1 MPELFEGFESRIVPG
16 DGCDIHLM
24 IGGSGPPLVLLH
36 GYPQNCATWH
46 RIAPAL
52 AQSFTV
58 IIPDLRGYGQSG
70 VPVAGADSAAYSK
83 RAMGRDVLAIMDQ
96 LGFAR
101 FRLVGHD
108 RGARVAYRLAFD
120 HPDRIEK
127 LGIIEVIPTA
137 EMWQR
142 FDAAMGMSAYH
153 WAFLAQPSPLPET
166 LIAADPQFYIDWTLR
181 SWTRDKSLDVF
192 DTAALDLYR
201 KAFSQADRVAAM
213 CADYRAGATIDR
225 ALDEDDRAAG
235 RKIAVPLHFVWSNRG
250 FPARSGDPLGTW
262 REWAETVTGQAIEA
276 GHFAMEENPDAVLAA
291 LMPFLVD

>member
-16 DGCDIHLM
+16 DGCGIHLM

-36 GYPQNCATWH
+36 GYPQNHATWH

-52 AQSFTV
+52 AERFTV

-70 VPVAGADSAAYSK
+70 VPAAGADSAAYSK
-83 RAMGRDVLAIMDQ
+83 RAMGRDILAVMDQ

-108 RGARVAYRLAFD
+108 RGARVSYRLAFD
-120 HPDRIEK
+120 HPERIDR
-127 LGIIEVIPTA
+127 LGIIEVVPTA
-137 EMWQR
+137 EMWRR
-142 FDAAMGMSAYH
+142 FDAGMGMSAYH
-153 WAFLAQPSPLPET
+153 WTLLAQPAPLPEK
-166 LIAADPQFYIDWTLR
+166 LISADPQFYLDWTLR

-192 DTAALDLYR
+192 DRDALALYR
-201 KAFSQADRVAAM
+201 AAFSQPQRIAAM

-225 ALDEDDRAAG
+225 ELDEADRAAG
-235 RKIAVPLHFVWSNRG
+235 RRISVPLHFVWSNHG
-250 FPARSGDPLGTW
+250 FPSRTGHPLGIW
-262 REWAETVTGQAIEA
+262 RQWAETVTGEAVEA

-291 LMPFLVD
+291 LQPFLSA